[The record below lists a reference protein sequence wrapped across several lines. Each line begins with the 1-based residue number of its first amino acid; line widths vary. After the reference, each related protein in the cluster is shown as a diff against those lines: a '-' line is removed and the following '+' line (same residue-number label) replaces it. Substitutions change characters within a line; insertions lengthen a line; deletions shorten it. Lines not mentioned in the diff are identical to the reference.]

1 MNNEFAEVF
10 AYGAEVSIYSQ
21 KISNVTQKLSAA
33 YNDSREVN
41 TRKMSKISYSQ

>member
-1 MNNEFAEVF
+1 MHNEFAEIF
-10 AYGAEVSIYSQ
+10 AEVSIFSQ